1 MITLHSDADLY
12 TNFHFSFFKQQN
24 CVMPLIPDLNTSLV
38 FFLAEF
44 SVGLQQFCTSF

>member
-12 TNFHFSFFKQQN
+12 TDFHFFKQQN
-24 CVMPLIPDLNTSLV
+24 CVMPLIPDLNTSY
-38 FFLAEF
+38 FWAES